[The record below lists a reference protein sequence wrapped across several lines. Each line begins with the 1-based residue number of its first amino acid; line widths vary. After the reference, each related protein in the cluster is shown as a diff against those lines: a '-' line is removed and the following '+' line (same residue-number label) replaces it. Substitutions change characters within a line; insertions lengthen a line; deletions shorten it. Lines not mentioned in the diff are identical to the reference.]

1 LPIVNAHQHFCDFDR
16 NYHSWLRAT
25 ELIPIRYVDYRALR
39 RSYLLPGCCD
49 DMTRNRF
56 VSAVHAEAVWNRAAW
71 SPKPN
76 G

>member
-1 LPIVNAHQHFCDFDR
+1 MG
-16 NYHSWLRAT
+16 AT

-56 VSAVHAEAVWNRAAW
+56 VSAVHAAAVWNRAAW